1 MDQLLFI
8 KINLGKLLHRKNTLY
23 KKETKGEVSDPSWFP
38 EAGIRVLETIT
49 GMFAEPFVTLCL
61 KKGYFEFIVIFKHE
75 NF

>member
-1 MDQLLFI
+1 MI
-8 KINLGKLLHRKNTLY
+8 LY
-23 KKETKGEVSDPSWFP
+23 RATKGEVSDPSWFP